1 MNNGILYFGCF
12 LIFIFIFFLT
22 DDNEETEISE
32 ETGEYIIFYAKTFNF
47 EKDETNWKGS

>member
-1 MNNGILYFGCF
+1 MEYFILDVSWFF
-12 LIFIFIFFLT
+12 FIFFFLT

-32 ETGEYIIFYAKTFNF
+32 ETGEYMILYAKTFNF